1 MLPKIDINMKLNID
15 KMIAKE
21 IIFKNMY
28 SEILVNED
36 YFLFEIQELII

>member
-36 YFLFEIQELII
+36 NIFFEIPELIT

>member
-36 YFLFEIQELII
+36 NFF

>member
-36 YFLFEIQELII
+36 NFLLKIPELII